1 MDIDVVNDS
10 LSLGDQNQNSV
21 EMDVLTA
28 ARNDFQS
35 QNELKSQLFDLLLFT
50 LTSEHNDITRKLKR
64 KINKQIKEFKTKNKD
79 KFNKNKT
86 LDITI
91 TNVIDLTDGNDN
103 EKEEEEEFKM

>member
-1 MDIDVVNDS
+1 MDIDVVNDA
-10 LSLGDQNQNSV
+10 LLEDQKQNSV
-21 EMDVLTA
+21 EMEVLNA
-28 ARNDFQS
+28 ANDFQS

-50 LTSEHNDITRKLKR
+50 LTSENNDITRKLKR
-64 KINKQIKEFKTKNKD
+64 KFNKQIKEFKTKNKD

-103 EKEEEEEFKM
+103 EEEEEEEFKV